1 MNSFQWVT
9 SSLQIVL
16 ALGLARL
23 LASWVA
29 LFRSRHRAKLDW
41 MPIVWSVNTFFVL
54 LEFSYAI
61 QGLGSMV
68 ETWSFPRFLQLLFLA
83 MILFVASSLI
93 LPNAELHA
101 GESLTASFEQDG
113 RWALTFLAGYETL
126 TNAAN
131 WYFWHASPVSLVGA
145 INAVLAALA
154 ISFLFLHA
162 RTGKVVV
169 TLVFTAL
176 NLGAALVLG

>member
-16 ALGLARL
+16 ALGLTRL
-23 LASWVA
+23 LASWLA
-29 LFRSRHRAKLDW
+29 LFRSRHRAQMDW
-41 MPIVWSVNTFFVL
+41 MPIAWSINAFFTL

-61 QGLGSMV
+61 QGLGSMI
-68 ETWSFPRFLQLLFLA
+68 EIWSFHRFLQLLFLA

-93 LPNAELHA
+93 LPHAELQT
-101 GESLTASFEQDG
+101 GESLSTSFEQDG
-113 RWALTFLAGYETL
+113 RWALAFLAGYETL

-131 WYFWHASPVSLVGA
+131 WYFWDASPISLIGG
-145 INAVLAALA
+145 INTILAALA

-169 TLVFTAL
+169 TLVFTVI